1 MVVETDMKRNVLRNV
16 TVLVT
21 AAAILASSGLAK
33 AEAGL
38 PELMDRETAKAIER
52 GLSYLART
60 QRQDGSW
67 LNSGGY
73 GTYPQVMTSLSALA
87 LMAQGSTPETG
98 KYSKNVRKAMT
109 YTIKIAKAHKDGLI
123 AGGGAEQQS
132 MYGHGFSMLFLAEC
146 YGMEINTP
154 NENDLRVVLDAAIKL
169 TCQSQSN
176 YGAVNK
182 FAGGWIYTPTGGSD
196 EGSVTVTQLQ
206 ALRAC
211 RNVGIKVPKDTIDRA
226 VLYLKMCQQADG
238 GICYSFQSRG
248 GGSRPPISAAG
259 IACFYSAG
267 VYDQAAGGTSGEE
280 AKMVAR
286 LVDYCKQN
294 LKVGQDNGHYFYSH
308 LYYAQGMYQRGG
320 VDDKAKKEWKE
331 YYNDIRR
338 DLLNKQSAD
347 GSWNGDGVGTTYGT
361 AIACIILQLPYG
373 YLPIYQR

>member
-1 MVVETDMKRNVLRNV
+1 MKKDMLRNAMSLATALV
-16 TVLVT
+16 VL
-21 AAAILASSGLAK
+21 AASGMAK
-33 AEAGL
+33 ADGGL
-38 PELMDRETAKAIER
+38 PELMDRDTVKAIER
-52 GLSYLART
+52 GLGYLART
-60 QRQDGSW
+60 QRQDGGW

-73 GTYPQVMTSLSALA
+73 GTYPQVMTALSGLA
-87 LMAQGSTPETG
+87 MMASGSTPEGG
-98 KYSKNVRKAMT
+98 KYSKNVRKAML
-109 YTIKIAKAHKDGLI
+109 YTIKVAKTRGAKDGLI

-154 NENDLRVVLDAAIKL
+154 NETSIREVLDAAIKL

-176 YGAVNK
+176 YGPINK
-182 FAGGWIYTPTGGSD
+182 NAGGWIYTPTGGSD

-206 ALRAC
+206 PLRAC
-211 RNVGIKVPKDTIDRA
+211 RNVGIKVPKDNIDRA
-226 VLYLKMCQQADG
+226 VYYLKMCQQADG

-267 VYDQAAGGTSGEE
+267 VYDQAAGGAGGEE
-280 AKMVAR
+280 AKMIAK

-308 LYYAQGMYQRGG
+308 LYYAQAMYQRGG
-320 VDDKAKKEWKE
+320 IDEKAKKEWTD

-338 DLLNKQSAD
+338 DMLSRQSAD
-347 GSWNGDGVGTTYGT
+347 GSWNGDSVGTTYGT